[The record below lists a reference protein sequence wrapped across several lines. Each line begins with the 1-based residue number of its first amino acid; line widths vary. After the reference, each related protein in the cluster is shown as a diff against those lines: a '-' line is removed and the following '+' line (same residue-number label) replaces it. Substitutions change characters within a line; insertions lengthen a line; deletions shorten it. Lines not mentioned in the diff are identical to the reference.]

1 MNTDPYFDE
10 SFESKI
16 GGAKELLFP
25 ECENIMD
32 LFAEAQKSEKKSN
45 RLQVLLDTYETCL
58 TNQ

>member
-32 LFAEAQKSEKKSN
+32 LFAEAQKSEKNPIDSRYYWIHMKHA
-45 RLQVLLDTYETCL
+45 
-58 TNQ
+58 